1 MTDKMCYSWDVMP
14 GRPSTK
20 PTPAF
25 GSRLAA
31 LRQERGWTQANL
43 AERLGV
49 TVKMV
54 TYYEREAANPTANTL
69 AKIAAAFGIEP
80 ATLMETSQVRRAA
93 KPGPP
98 SQLEQRISALRE
110 LPRERQKIVLQVLDT
125 FLRDA
130 QKAS

>member
-1 MTDKMCYSWDVMP
+1 MP

-31 LRQERGWTQANL
+31 LRQDRGWTQADL

-69 AKIAAAFGIEP
+69 AKIAEAFGIEP
-80 ATLMETSQVRRAA
+80 TALMETSPARRAA

-98 SQLEQRISALRE
+98 SQLEQRIAALRD
-110 LPRERQKIVLQVLDT
+110 LPRERQKVVLQVIDT